1 MASCVLLQEHHS
13 EHVLKNLVE
22 LDTSLHISTASGALS
37 VSSTLLQLFREDFKK
52 IDQFKLSPNNIEMFT
67 KRYMY
72 IGGVVME
79 NSKLSIFLNPSLC
92 PIYREILHLRHDIR
106 DPQVT
111 VIIPDIEAWE
121 QLLTQSFV
129 IKIVKPKSK
138 S

>member
-1 MASCVLLQEHHS
+1 MRLTDQSELSMRLTDQSELSIGGAFCVKH
-13 EHVLKNLVE
+13 
-22 LDTSLHISTASGALS
+22 APS
-37 VSSTLLQLFREDFKK
+37 VIQGGFKK
-52 IDQFKLSPNNIEMFT
+52 IDQFKLNPNNIEMFT

-79 NSKLSIFLNPSLC
+79 NSKISIFLNPSLC
-92 PIYREILHLRHDIR
+92 PIYRDILHLRHDIR

-111 VIIPDIEAWE
+111 VIIPDIEAAWE